1 MKTTSIN
8 VQITKCPKQYEAVRM
23 GMEIQLEPGDVEAEV
38 IKAAHAELCKT
49 YDALMDPA
57 KVMDG
62 AEVAKANQANANAK
76 HAAAP
81 ADPAPV
87 PEKKEPAK
95 EPAKEP
101 VKEPV
106 KEPAKREPLVFG
118 DPRVQQIVRRMEKYP
133 SKAADVMDNAL
144 KYFEPDAQ
152 VMNVLKLAAK
162 IV

>member
-8 VQITKCPKQYEAVRM
+8 VQITKCPKQYEAVRL
-23 GMEIQLEPGDVEAEV
+23 GMEIQLEPGEVEAEV

-76 HAAAP
+76 PAAAP
-81 ADPAPV
+81 ADPAPAQ
-87 PEKKEPAK
+87 EKKEPEK
-95 EPAKEP
+95 EPA
-101 VKEPV
+101 

-118 DPRVQQIVRRMEKYP
+118 DPRVQQIVRRMEKDP

>member
-8 VQITKCPKQYEAVRM
+8 VQITKCPKQYEAVRL

-49 YDALMDPA
+49 YDALMDPT
-57 KVMDG
+57 KVVDG
-62 AEVAKANQANANAK
+62 AEVVKANQANANAK
-76 HAAAP
+76 PAAAP
-81 ADPAPV
+81 ADPAPA
-87 PEKKEPAK
+87 PEKKEPA
-95 EPAKEP
+95 
-101 VKEPV
+101 

-118 DPRVQQIVRRMEKYP
+118 DPRVQQIVKRMEKDP
-133 SKAADVMDNAL
+133 SKAAEVMDNAL